1 MKQSEAVR
9 IINELAPQLGSGAG
23 CDAESLLLKAARDRR
38 ASPAQL
44 EKLGQVFNTASTL
57 CTMESAKSAEDR
69 GASPLV
75 VDVPA
80 MLRKYQAYEAPASRR
95 KEQRT
100 KKASAASPDLDLG
113 MNFRFPVKPMEKAAA
128 AAACVPPA
136 PVETPLTVKMADLR
150 AESREISSLFD
161 EHAENTGAQASRMV
175 ALLKKAGVRR
185 ELPVEFVQDLQT
197 HLEVR
202 QPEVLAKLAKVW
214 KRDTN
219 TVLEIPENV
228 PADTRRVAV
237 PRCDEQILKHAR
249 NLMLSLVAMD
259 ELTQMAEENDQ
270 ARAEVRVKLAA
281 GGRELAL
288 PPHELALPP
297 HGLANTPKKKP
308 QGGGGSK
315 EPIDVESWTVPG
327 GADPNAPRATT
338 TPTTPDLRALQ
349 LMGQVPSD
357 KGEVGTAAMDLG
369 KNLASAAK
377 ETASLVPDEV
387 SVTNRLLEIMEP
399 AGNKALKMRDD
410 AVSEQQRLTNLQTL
424 MMQDPV
430 ISEADPEMVASI
442 FNTIL
447 QSRPEVAQDK
457 ATLGWLLRDAL
468 QYGGV
473 PPSTTTELIRQRGE
487 IGRARNTEEES
498 RQRRYSGTPPGGAKS
513 PAKK

>member
-219 TVLEIPENV
+219 TTLEIPEDV

-237 PRCDEQILKHAR
+237 PRCDAQILKHAR

-270 ARAEVRVKLAA
+270 ARAEVRVKRAVEFE
-281 GGRELAL
+281 EL
-288 PPHELALPP
+288 EVI
-297 HGLANTPKKKP
+297 KKK
-308 QGGGGSK
+308 K
-315 EPIDVESWTVPG
+315 LKPG
-327 GADPNAPRATT
+327 EHDPNAPRETT

-357 KGEVGTAAMDLG
+357 KGEVGTAAMGLG
-369 KNLASAAK
+369 KDLATAAK
-377 ETASLVPDEV
+377 ETASLVPDEA

-430 ISEADPEMVASI
+430 ISEADPEMVTAT

-457 ATLGWLLRDAL
+457 ATLGWLLREAL

-473 PPSTTTELIRQRGE
+473 PPSTTTELIKQRSEMGK
-487 IGRARNTEEES
+487 ARYIEEDS
-498 RQRRYSGTPPGGAKS
+498 KQRRYSGTPPGGAKS